1 MHSGNGHFLHA
12 GVDILHDVQGR
23 TIRGKTRTD
32 RVSELHAKIARAA
45 KRSNPSA
52 VRKAVNVDEA
62 GQPVGDREQRP
73 FAINGH
79 ANVPNMLLSKDDA
92 YQLTMKPADLH
103 NKGSQK
109 HRADYAYKP
118 SL

>member
-62 GQPVGDREQRP
+62 GQPVGNREQCA